1 MRDGEQLEIERTLD
15 ALLEKTTRSV
25 IIHSH
30 ETYLEAFRWSDEGT
44 IQLNVDSGYDSS
56 SITLSNEALAEF
68 CFSCIKEFDLIGIL
82 EKRIEGG
89 LQ

>member
-1 MRDGEQLEIERTLD
+1 MRDGEQLEIERSYWGKLD
-15 ALLEKTTRSV
+15 KKLAEVTIQTSD
-25 IIHSH
+25 S
-30 ETYLEAFRWSDEGT
+30 YLEAFNWEDEDT
-44 IQLNVDSGYDSS
+44 FQINIDSGHDIS
-56 SITLSNEALAEF
+56 SIALSKEAFAEF

>member
-1 MRDGEQLEIERTLD
+1 MRDGEHLEIERD
-15 ALLEKTTRSV
+15 SDDLLERTARS
-25 IIHSH
+25 IIINSH